1 VRRGERGNALVFA
14 LLILLMASAL
24 GAAVLERGRGLDAA
38 TKHDRTDLAAFY
50 AAEGGIA
57 HARHALARDPAW
69 SGATLRIGTCDVAVT
84 VARAEDGAVHVA
96 SVARPGGCRV
106 DVTLRD
112 GRVVTWRR
120 R

>member
-1 VRRGERGNALVFA
+1 MRRDERGSALVFA

-24 GAAVLERGRGLDAA
+24 GAAVLERGRGLAAA

-84 VARAEDGAVHVA
+84 VARAGDTLRVA
-96 SVARPGGCRV
+96 AVARPGGCLL

-112 GRVVTWRR
+112 GRVVTWRQR
-120 R
+120 